1 MNKLLQLFEH
11 WCDAHPN
18 KLINRETVSYLFFG
32 VVTTLVNWIVY
43 YGLDLLGVNY
53 LVAQVIAWFVAVV
66 VAYVT
71 NRRYVFH
78 SEVSDTPGILKEFF
92 GFIGARILSF
102 LIETFILWLFVEQLG
117 VSELIVKI
125 PASVLTVILNYIFSK
140 LFIFKNRDNQE
151 E

>member
-53 LVAQVIAWFVAVV
+53 LVAQVIAWVVAVV

-71 NRRYVFH
+71 NRR
-78 SEVSDTPGILKEFF
+78 
-92 GFIGARILSF
+92 
-102 LIETFILWLFVEQLG
+102 
-117 VSELIVKI
+117 
-125 PASVLTVILNYIFSK
+125 
-140 LFIFKNRDNQE
+140 
-151 E
+151 